1 MGSSVSAVVTP
12 DSPSQKME
20 NLVGPER
27 SGR

>member
-1 MGSSVSAVVTP
+1 LRRRPSLELCP